1 MHSTNKSIYS
11 FLRYSQLLNE
21 NGLKRRRRE
30 VKDIVKP
37 RKESVNAP
45 CKLVVLNFFSVVEPF
60 KNLLKAISP
69 FPRKLYTYTYP
80 SNSAEKF

>member
-1 MHSTNKSIYS
+1 M
-11 FLRYSQLLNE
+11 
-21 NGLKRRRRE
+21 
-30 VKDIVKP
+30 KDIVKP